1 MYLYLRRASSA
12 VIRFLGSIVNIFLT
26 RSFAEVDIEGHGDDS
41 KSNWPL
47 TISSNM
53 PFSVSDV
60 HVQENRTLDD
70 HRASCG
76 S

>member
-1 MYLYLRRASSA
+1 MHLRRASSA

-26 RSFAEVDIEGHGDDS
+26 RSFAEVEIEGHGDDS

-60 HVQENRTLDD
+60 QVQEKQNIR
-70 HRASCG
+70 
-76 S
+76 